1 MRETPAL
8 KTPQEAAMYTAS
20 ARVLG
25 RRQGRLHDNQ
35 NNGFGPLFEPPITL
49 TAQTRRGVS
58 IDPRGMRP
66 AARFRIVPA
75 HPAIAL
81 GLPLELI

>member
-8 KTPQEAAMYTAS
+8 KTPQETAMYTAS

-35 NNGFGPLFEPPITL
+35 NNGFGPLFEP
-49 TAQTRRGVS
+49 QS
-58 IDPRGMRP
+58 
-66 AARFRIVPA
+66 
-75 HPAIAL
+75 H
-81 GLPLELI
+81 